1 MIKYILRRLLVT
13 LITVLGAI
21 IILFIIIQFLPGDPA
36 TVMLG
41 PRATPKIIEEVR
53 AKMWLDRP
61 VYIQIFKFLY
71 NIARG
76 DLGTDILNYMPVRR
90 LIFNALPHTIALAVS
105 SILIASIIGIPL
117 GTYAAAYKNS
127 LIDKITG
134 LLSISM
140 IAIPSFLAGVLFLL
154 LFSIYFDW
162 FPAMGGGKEG
172 DILSQ
177 LWHLILPAASLALG
191 WIGYIARIMRAS
203 VLEEIT
209 EDYVRT
215 ARSKGLREY
224 TVIFKHV
231 LRGALIPV
239 IAVIGVGFGNLLGG
253 AVITEIIFHRP
264 GLGTLIYNSIQ
275 SRNYPIVQGG
285 LIIAVLLY
293 SLVNLMADL
302 SYSLI
307 DPRVRND

>member
-1 MIKYILRRLLVT
+1 MFKYILRRLLVT

-41 PRATPKIIEEVR
+41 PRATPEIIEEVR

-61 VYIQIFKFLY
+61 IYIQLLRFLY
-71 NIARG
+71 NILRG
-76 DLGTDILNYMPVRR
+76 DLGTDVLNYMPVNY
-90 LIFNALPHTIALAVS
+90 LVFNALPHTILLAAS
-105 SILIASIIGIPL
+105 SIIIASLIGIPL

-134 LLSISM
+134 LMSISM

-154 LFSIYFDW
+154 FFSVYLDW
-162 FPAMGGGKEG
+162 FPAMGGGTEG
-172 DILSQ
+172 DIISQ
-177 LWHLILPAASLALG
+177 VWHLILPASSLALG
-191 WIGYIARIMRAS
+191 WIGYLARIMRAS
-203 VLEEIT
+203 VLEEMT

-215 ARSKGLREY
+215 ARSKGLKEL

-264 GLGTLIYNSIQ
+264 GLGTLIYNAIQ

-285 LIIAVLLY
+285 LIIAVFLY
-293 SLVNLMADL
+293 SIINLFADL
-302 SYSLI
+302 SYSFI

>member
-1 MIKYILRRLLVT
+1 VIKYILRRLLVT

>member
-1 MIKYILRRLLVT
+1 MLKYVLRRLLVT

-36 TVMLG
+36 TVILG
-41 PRATPKIIEEVR
+41 PRATPEIIEEVR

-61 VYIQIFKFLY
+61 VYIQLLRFLY
-71 NIARG
+71 NIFRG
-76 DLGTDILNYMPVRR
+76 DLGTDVLNYMPVSF
-90 LIFNALPHTIALAVS
+90 LVFNALPHTILLAAS
-105 SILIASIIGIPL
+105 SIFIASLIGIPL

-127 LIDKITG
+127 LADKITG
-134 LLSISM
+134 LMSISM

-154 LFSIYFDW
+154 FFSVYLDW
-162 FPAMGGGKEG
+162 FPAMGGGTKG

-177 LWHLILPAASLALG
+177 LWHLILPASSLALG
-191 WIGYIARIMRAS
+191 WIGYLARIMRAS
-203 VLEEIT
+203 VLEEMT

-215 ARSKGLREY
+215 ARSKGLKENR
-224 TVIFKHV
+224 VIYKHV

-264 GLGTLIYNSIQ
+264 GLGTLIYNAIQ

-285 LIIAVLLY
+285 LIIAVFLY
-293 SLVNLMADL
+293 SIINLFADL
-302 SYSLI
+302 SYSFI

>member
-1 MIKYILRRLLVT
+1 MLKYILRRLLVT

-41 PRATPKIIEEVR
+41 PRATPEIIESVR

-61 VYIQIFKFLY
+61 VYIQVFKFLY
-71 NIARG
+71 NIVRG

-105 SILIASIIGIPL
+105 SILIASLIGIPL

-154 LFSIYFDW
+154 IFSIYFDW
-162 FPAMGGGKEG
+162 FPAMGGGQEG
-172 DILSQ
+172 DIISQ

-191 WIGYIARIMRAS
+191 WVGYIARIMRAS

-215 ARSKGLREY
+215 ARSKGLKEN

>member
-177 LWHLILPAASLALG
+177 LWHLILPAASLSLG